1 MACSAMACKRVACDC
16 VTCSCVVSMAMVSMA
31 MVSRCVAS
39 RGRGHQISTTL
50 KPSTERL
57 VSILCKVNFLGL
69 ILDNGK

>member
-1 MACSAMACKRVACDC
+1 MACSAMAC
-16 VTCSCVVSMAMVSMA
+16 SCVVSMASW
-31 MVSRCVAS
+31 
-39 RGRGHQISTTL
+39 GRGHQISTTF

>member
-1 MACSAMACKRVACDC
+1 MACRRVACKRVA
-16 VTCSCVVSMAMVSMA
+16 CSCVVSMAM
-31 MVSRCVAS
+31 AS

>member
-1 MACSAMACKRVACDC
+1 MAWRCVVCKRVA
-16 VTCSCVVSMAMVSMA
+16 CSCVVSMAMA
-31 MVSRCVAS
+31 SRCVAS